1 MLRHNVVGIQML
13 RKSIRD
19 HIFKNKIN
27 SRVLT
32 EEDKLKVYDHL
43 KTFKIPYEKVQT
55 MDSVDLNLPPL
66 KGETIAEHFKNIAN
80 KQVGAYM
87 DMANKLAGA
96 SLPKKPEKWLKK
108 EGWTKYDAATG
119 SCSPVEYPNEEVMV
133 IDVETFVPSGG
144 HPLMVVAVSPT
155 CWWEFFI
162 LLFSTLSQYQHQVL
176 SQYQHQVL
184 SYQHQVC

>member
-1 MLRHNVVGIQML
+1 MLRHNAVGIQML

-32 EEDKLKVYDHL
+32 EKDILKVHDHL

-55 MDSVDLNLPPL
+55 IDSVDLNLPPL
-66 KGETIAEHFKNIAN
+66 RGDSIAEHFKNIA
-80 KQVGAYM
+80 KEQVGPYVN
-87 DMANKLAGA
+87 MANKLAGS
-96 SLPKKPEKWLKK
+96 SLPKKPEKWIQK
-108 EGWTKYDAATG
+108 EGWTKYDTTTG
-119 SCSPVEYPNEEVMV
+119 SSLCVEYPNEEVMV

-155 CWWEFFI
+155 CW
-162 LLFSTLSQYQHQVL
+162 
-176 SQYQHQVL
+176 
-184 SYQHQVC
+184 